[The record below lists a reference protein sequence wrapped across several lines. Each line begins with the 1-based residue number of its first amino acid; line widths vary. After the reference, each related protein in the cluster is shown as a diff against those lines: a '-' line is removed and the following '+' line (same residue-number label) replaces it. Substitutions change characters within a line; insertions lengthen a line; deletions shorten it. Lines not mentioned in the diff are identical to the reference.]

1 MNYRRDEYREIFNL
15 IKASLPYSVCGETA
29 LPAPGIVAVARNSRG
44 EADAGEDYSEEP
56 GPERPRPIRGAPKSL
71 PQMIGYDPATAC
83 TSTQYK

>member
-1 MNYRRDEYREIFNL
+1 MIWDRIAMNYRRDEYREIFNL

-56 GPERPRPIRGAPKSL
+56 GPERHMPIRGAP
-71 PQMIGYDPATAC
+71 TFF
-83 TSTQYK
+83 